1 MAQTVTLAG
10 PAGHLLQHRRAPA
23 IAAWPKSLQSNF
35 QPSQPS
41 ARRKTTLVPTSAL
54 HQQDAALTSPQYRG
68 LTPLAVEEAFRAEYP
83 RFLEALAS
91 SEAAMTPASAA
102 QLLRHLEAELPPALN
117 DVAPSGDCVLV
128 AISPGLLP
136 LLEHSITCC
145 EQALQAG
152 CLDQAVAT
160 GKAVVC
166 LLSSLRFGS
175 PASAAPYAQAAVR
188 VKQAIKAAYDAGAQ
202 IFETDIVEM
211 HTASAAA
218 SPYLWLI
225 PYFGHRFASAVD
237 ACVTANWSSGELAVR
252 YTEAWASLVSHG
264 RYTQQ
269 LDKFVRLVRAAMQHP
284 LSSSQMRRLLACSK
298 RLPVEMTIAL
308 ELHARSEP
316 ADSWHTQIL
325 LRLDQEEEARCGV
338 LLRTAL
344 AQPAAAVAS
353 VPPTASPA
361 QLRA

>member
-1 MAQTVTLAG
+1 VCA
-10 PAGHLLQHRRAPA
+10 
-23 IAAWPKSLQSNF
+23 
-35 QPSQPS
+35 
-41 ARRKTTLVPTSAL
+41 
-54 HQQDAALTSPQYRG
+54 
-68 LTPLAVEEAFRAEYP
+68 
-83 RFLEALAS
+83 
-91 SEAAMTPASAA
+91 
-102 QLLRHLEAELPPALN
+102 
-117 DVAPSGDCVLV
+117 
-128 AISPGLLP
+128 
-136 LLEHSITCC
+136 EHSITCC

-202 IFETDIVEM
+202 IFETDIVEV

-237 ACVTANWSSGELAVR
+237 ACVTENWSSGELAVR

-284 LSSSQMRRLLACSK
+284 LR
-298 RLPVEMTIAL
+298 
-308 ELHARSEP
+308 
-316 ADSWHTQIL
+316 
-325 LRLDQEEEARCGV
+325 
-338 LLRTAL
+338 
-344 AQPAAAVAS
+344 
-353 VPPTASPA
+353 
-361 QLRA
+361 